1 MKETF
6 EVTKGRLS
14 SVAEKL
20 LTKLV
25 LTVEQRGAFV
35 ALHGDLGSGK
45 TAFVKEVAKALGI
58 KEDIISPT
66 FILKKEYEVPLLE
79 IEKLIHVDA
88 YRLTSK
94 EESKVLLLE
103 EDKQAKNIVFIEWP
117 EHLEERKWDAILRFN
132 YVSEDI
138 RRIEILIHE
147 K

>member
-1 MKETF
+1 
-6 EVTKGRLS
+6 VTKGRLS